1 MERAQKDDSFYMTTR
16 ADTCILVHYHEI
28 ALKGK
33 NRGYFELQLARNIR
47 KALHGLPY
55 RDVERLNGR
64 LVVHLSP
71 ESDLDVVTDRLRR
84 VFGIAYFAPARL
96 VANDLDTLKQTAWS
110 LVEGRRFDSFKIETR
125 RAHKAYSLTSP
136 QINAEVGALVQEKS
150 GAAVNLGRPELTCHI
165 EILRDAA
172 LIWADRIDGPGGLPV
187 GVSEQAVVLL
197 SSGIDSP
204 VASYKMMKRGVRL
217 RFVHFHSHPYTS
229 PASMRNAEALVR
241 VLTEYQFRSTL
252 FLVPFLEIQQHIIS
266 HAPTSYGVLL
276 YRRAMVRIAEILA
289 RRGRARALITGES
302 VGQVASQTL
311 SNILVVNDAATLP
324 VLRPLIGDDKDEIIQ
339 LARRIGTYE
348 ISIEPYEDC
357 CSLFVPRNP
366 ETKANLSAVRRLEAG
381 LELQPLIARAIE
393 QTEKKVITLE

>member
-1 MERAQKDDSFYMTTR
+1 MNPPS
-16 ADTCILVHYHEI
+16 DTCLLIHYHEI

-33 NRGYFELQLARNIR
+33 NRGYFEAQLARNIR
-47 KALHGLPY
+47 KALHGLPF
-55 RDVERLNGR
+55 RSVDRLNGR
-64 LVVHLSP
+64 LVVHLAP
-71 ESDLDVVTDRLRR
+71 EADVDAAIGRLRK
-84 VFGIAYFAPARL
+84 VFGVAYLAPARL
-96 VANDLDTLKQTAWS
+96 VANTLGALQETAWS
-110 LVEGRRFDSFKIETR
+110 LLEGRRFDSFKIHTR
-125 RAHKAYSLTSP
+125 RAHKAYPLTSP
-136 QINAEVGALVQEKS
+136 QINAEVGAYVQKRS
-150 GAAVNLGRPELTCHI
+150 GAAVNLGSPELTCHV
-165 EILRDAA
+165 EVLRDAA
-172 LIWADRIDGPGGLPV
+172 LVWVDRIDGPGGLPV

-241 VLTEYQFRSTL
+241 VLTQYQFRSTL

-276 YRRAMVRIAEILA
+276 YRRAMFRIAEILA
-289 RRGRARALITGES
+289 RRGRAKALVTGES

-311 SNILVVNDAATLP
+311 SNVLAVNDAATLP

-339 LARRIGTYE
+339 LACRIGTYE
-348 ISIEPYEDC
+348 ISIAPYEDC

-366 ETKANLSAVRRLEAG
+366 ETKADLRTVRRIEA
-381 LELQPLIARAIE
+381 ELDLDPFIERALQ
-393 QTEKKVITLE
+393 QTEKKVISVE